1 MPNPLVLYL
10 SGRRRPQP
18 AGFRRTD
25 RTAGAGMNP
34 AGLCRQFLPETVI
47 YKIND
52 YLCTGR
58 RAYEAGTGEN
68 SEMADGGALYELLLQ
83 YYAFLPYPSFP
94 VGNRY
99 ALPSLHSVRR
109 RDAFAFPYGRTVRD
123 DRFVVG
129 NRFVDRCRSG
139 FSFRKDDR
147 YADLCFLFAVR
158 FAPSFAWHF
167 AQGSS
172 CFHLRVI
179 YRQVFVSHGFS
190 GNSFRRGKS
199 VCFL

>member
-1 MPNPLVLYL
+1 MKQGLVKIAKWLMVVLFMSYYFSTTL
-10 SGRRRPQP
+10 FYHTHHFQWG
-18 AGFRRTD
+18 
-25 RTAGAGMNP
+25 
-34 AGLCRQFLPETVI
+34 TV
-47 YKIND
+47 
-52 YLCTGR
+52 TH
-58 RAYEAGTGEN
+58 
-68 SEMADGGALYELLLQ
+68 SH
-83 YYAFLPYPSFP
+83 PYIPFE
-94 VGNRY
+94 G
-99 ALPSLHSVRR
+99 
-109 RDAFAFPYGRTVRD
+109 FAFPYGRTVRD

-139 FSFRKDDR
+139 SSFRKDDR

-167 AQGSS
+167 AQGPS